1 MRKHLVLTTAIA
13 LALGLGLTGLVL
25 AAADKGPEAITI
37 NPTAAEPKQP
47 PVIFSHRAH
56 QDTLKLAC
64 GECHHGADAGKQ
76 VPYKDGMKIE
86 KCASCHNADKMPAQK
101 DGKEN
106 VLATLKGAGHVNC
119 QECHKN
125 KVKEDAALKEKGI
138 EKCKTC
144 HVKK

>member
-1 MRKHLVLTTAIA
+1 MRKHLVLGSVLA
-13 LALGLGLTGLVL
+13 LALGLGLASVGQT
-25 AAADKGPEAITI
+25 AADKGPEAITI
-37 NPTAAEPKQP
+37 NPAIADPKQP
-47 PVIFSHRAH
+47 PVVFPHRAH

-76 VPYKDGMKIE
+76 VPYKEGMKIE

-119 QECHKN
+119 QDCHKK
-125 KVKEDAALKEKGI
+125 KVGEDPALKEKGI